1 MTTRT
6 IRILICVVFGL
17 IGWRHFVLAGR
28 STQNPQGEIDG
39 AAVRDGLVIAAICL
53 VFVGLAIFVPSD
65 WCSRL

>member
-1 MTTRT
+1 MTTLS

-17 IGWRHFVLAGR
+17 IGWRHFVLAVR

>member
-1 MTTRT
+1 MTTLS

-17 IGWRHFVLAGR
+17 IGWRHFVLAAR